1 MQSGKDGRRQSVN
14 AVRDFLG
21 NAKREGWP
29 KAIQISEANPRPKAI
44 QLRKEPTIYLL
55 AYFFIIFFIKS
66 GFGKNCILCPD
77 LRSSNMPCSARPFKS
92 FLAV

>member
-1 MQSGKDGRRQSVN
+1 MQSGKDGRRQSVY
-14 AVRDFLG
+14 AVRGFLG
-21 NAKREGWP
+21 NAKRGW
-29 KAIQISEANPRPKAI
+29 ISEANPRPKAI